1 MKPIDPKDYGI
12 DIDKLH
18 ANIMDI
24 ATKPVKEEEKE
35 TITRDMEEKYQ
46 AFAHEHFGFEF
57 HDIRLLVTA
66 LTHRSY
72 INEHR
77 NAHVEH
83 NERLEFLGDAILE
96 MVTSDFLYRNF
107 YEQEGMMTAWRAA
120 LVRTESIGEASREIG
135 YEPLV
140 RMSHGERSGA
150 DRSHSKIIADCFEA
164 TTAAIYLDQGFETA
178 RDYIYKHIITH
189 MEGILNEG
197 SWRDPKSYLQELAQ
211 KAEGVTPQYHV
222 VKEEGP
228 DHLKTFTINVVINGH
243 LRGTGTGHSKLEA
256 QNNAAR
262 EGVKYYKSQKVSTN
276 GRLTL

>member
-1 MKPIDPKDYGI
+1 
-12 DIDKLH
+12 
-18 ANIMDI
+18 
-24 ATKPVKEEEKE
+24 
-35 TITRDMEEKYQ
+35 
-46 AFAHEHFGFEF
+46 
-57 HDIRLLVTA
+57 
-66 LTHRSY
+66 
-72 INEHR
+72 
-77 NAHVEH
+77 
-83 NERLEFLGDAILE
+83 
-96 MVTSDFLYRNF
+96 
-107 YEQEGMMTAWRAA
+107 MMTAWRAA